1 MRTIGRKWPQ
11 SWRGSYAAHCDY
23 CGVRWPRCKMV
34 RDAAGLLAC
43 PDDQAGRDTV
53 TLDQEN
59 AAGAA
64 EVASHESDHDG
75 GSYFRV
81 DIHAV
86 PIQRLTREDI

>member
-1 MRTIGRKWPQ
+1 MRTIGRHWPK

-23 CGVRWPRCKMV
+23 CGVRWPRFKMV

-43 PDDQAGRDTV
+43 PDDQPGRDTV
-53 TLDQEN
+53 TLDREN

-64 EVASHESDHDG
+64 EASHHGADGDG

-81 DIHAV
+81 DNSEVA
-86 PIQRLTREDI
+86 IQRLTREDI